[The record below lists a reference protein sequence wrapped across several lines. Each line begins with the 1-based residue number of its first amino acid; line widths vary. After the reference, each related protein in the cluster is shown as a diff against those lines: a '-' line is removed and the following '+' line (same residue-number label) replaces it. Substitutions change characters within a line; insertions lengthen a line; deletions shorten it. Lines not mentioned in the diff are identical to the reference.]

1 MWPEA
6 SPSLPRRRG
15 SIGRSKGAARGG
27 FYYLF
32 DAAGQAVKKDSD
44 MYQALDVLAQKMG
57 IIEIFFDWLETVT
70 VYANCMGLK

>member
-6 SPSLPRRRG
+6 SPSFPRRRE

-32 DAAGQAVKKDSD
+32 DAAGQAVKKDGD
-44 MYQALDVLAQKMG
+44 MYQALDVLAQKVG
-57 IIEIFFDWLETVT
+57 IIGIFSDWPATVT
-70 VYANCMGLK
+70 YYANCMGLK